1 MKNLFN
7 QFECREA
14 KAGDIVLDTEQTG
27 NILLFVTA
35 GKLLICAKTSTP
47 AVEVDEGYFVLLPA
61 EIRYTVTA
69 ITDVETIIMHAGTL
83 SAMITED
90 PEWNTDQLVILQTCS
105 SLKETLVQ
113 LEAYQKEKRSN
124 LN

>member
-14 KAGDIVLDTEQTG
+14 KAGDIVLDTQQTG

-47 AVEVDEGYFVLLPA
+47 AVEVNEGHFVLLPA

-90 PEWNTDQLVILQTCS
+90 PEWSTDHLVILQTCS
-105 SLKETLVQ
+105 SLKDTLVQ